1 LNDKIDIGDIKTSR
15 GNISGNQHVEL
26 ALLESFESYF
36 SLILRD
42 VTVHDLHILL
52 DLVSEDQLVGI
63 SLSLSEDNSL
73 TRPVLGLY
81 TPVNDQEIC
90 EHCQSI
96 MEWTVNSEM
105 INCLRS
111 FVLQIFRQIH
121 DSVVLLEMLAGNLT
135 HPGRNSG

>member
-1 LNDKIDIGDIKTSR
+1 LNDKIDIGDVKTSR
-15 GNISGNQHVEL
+15 GNISGNQHIEL
-26 ALLESFESYF
+26 ALLESFKSYF

-42 VTVHDLHILL
+42 VTVHDLYIFL

-63 SLSLSEDNSL
+63 SLSLSENNSL
-73 TRPVLGLY
+73 ARPVLGLY

-90 EHCQSI
+90 EHRQSI
-96 MEWTVNSEM
+96 MEWTVNGEM

-111 FVLQIFRQIH
+111 FVLQIFCQIH
-121 DSVVLLEMLAGNLT
+121 DCVVLLEMLAGNLT

>member
-1 LNDKIDIGDIKTSR
+1 LNDKIDIGDVKTSR

-36 SLILRD
+36 SLILRN
-42 VTVHDLHILL
+42 VTVHYFYILL

-63 SLSLSEDNSL
+63 SFSLSENNGL

-90 EHCQSI
+90 EHC
-96 MEWTVNSEM
+96 
-105 INCLRS
+105 
-111 FVLQIFRQIH
+111 
-121 DSVVLLEMLAGNLT
+121 
-135 HPGRNSG
+135 